1 MASSVDRLV
10 LQANWWGS
18 REGDRQSLMYFN
30 IICCEDYRS
39 VVIEPVY
46 TSLFGDEN
54 DSGGFQTVGRVHKG
68 KLEYIIIKLL

>member
-1 MASSVDRLV
+1 
-10 LQANWWGS
+10 
-18 REGDRQSLMYFN
+18 MYFN